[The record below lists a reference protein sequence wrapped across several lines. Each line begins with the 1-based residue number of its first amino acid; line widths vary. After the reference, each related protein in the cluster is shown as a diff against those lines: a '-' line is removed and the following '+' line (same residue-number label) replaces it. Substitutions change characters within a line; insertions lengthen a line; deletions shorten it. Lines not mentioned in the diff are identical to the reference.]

1 MLSTIHSAK
10 GLEWDTVVMVGVED
24 GVLPNANAEDIEE
37 EPRVAY
43 VGVTRARRR
52 LGLTYSVERY
62 GERLKP
68 SPFLYEIA
76 GRERRSCIWTGPKL
90 EGADDRLPLLTP
102 NEKQRRVAL
111 RESPAASSTLGL
123 GTTEDRPSR
132 SGSNSSIELRDQRM
146 DLLR

>member
-1 MLSTIHSAK
+1 MF
-10 GLEWDTVVMVGVED
+10 
-24 GVLPNANAEDIEE
+24 
-37 EPRVAY
+37 
-43 VGVTRARRR
+43 TRAAALLFVAGNRSEAGCPYHSRVDPTRLRRSLYDLRDGEVPQAMSR
-52 LGLTYSVERY
+52 LGSNKRGQVLR
-62 GERLKP
+62 
-68 SPFLYEIA
+68 
-76 GRERRSCIWTGPKL
+76 IWTGPKL